1 MIIDNETGELL
12 EENKENYMIA
22 KKELGELEIF
32 GDWIEKQEQLLMAKE
47 QFDMVDKPFR
57 RILKELFEKY
67 SIKRLENDYM
77 DVILKNGY
85 NKSSWNE
92 EKLKAF
98 IYAHGGN
105 PDDFKDEK
113 WINGAFQIKYK
124 G

>member
-22 KKELGELEIF
+22 RKELGELEIF

-92 EKLKAF
+92 LSAAAKKSNFSWDNSANKYISIYNKL
-98 IYAHGGN
+98 
-105 PDDFKDEK
+105 
-113 WINGAFQIKYK
+113 IN
-124 G
+124 

>member
-12 EENKENYMIA
+12 EENTESYMIA
-22 KKELGELEIF
+22 RRELGELAIF
-32 GDWIEKQEQLLMAKE
+32 DEWIEKQEQLLMAKE
-47 QFDMVDKPFR
+47 QFEMVDKPFR
-57 RILKELFEKY
+57 KILKELFEKY
-67 SIKRLENDYM
+67 SIKRLENDYV

-85 NKSSWNE
+85 NKSSWDE

-98 IYAHGGN
+98 IYSHGGDPN
-105 PDDFKDEK
+105 DFKTEK